1 MDGVRRT
8 AGATRTPLV
17 QERRQ
22 GGQRRDEQAAAFR
35 RAMEQHS
42 AESPPDAPVPPALQ
56 PRLASGKK
64 LYRRSIHPHLAKQA
78 K

>member
-1 MDGVRRT
+1 VDGVRRT

-42 AESPPDAPVPPALQ
+42 AEAATDAPVPPALQ
-56 PRLASGKK
+56 PRPRDS
-64 LYRRSIHPHLAKQA
+64 RRDPGEAHHIDVVA
-78 K
+78 